1 MLLSTL
7 VFRELYTGRVQRTD
21 AYITLNTTWFAR
33 KRRSLLLP
41 DDGIGTGEDI
51 LTPRT
56 HSTNP
61 FIGVAVIIRRKLNHN
76 DITVSDVRKNAIY
89 AR

>member
-1 MLLSTL
+1 
-7 VFRELYTGRVQRTD
+7 
-21 AYITLNTTWFAR
+21 
-33 KRRSLLLP
+33 LLP

-61 FIGVAVIIRRKLNHN
+61 FIGVAVIIRRELNHN